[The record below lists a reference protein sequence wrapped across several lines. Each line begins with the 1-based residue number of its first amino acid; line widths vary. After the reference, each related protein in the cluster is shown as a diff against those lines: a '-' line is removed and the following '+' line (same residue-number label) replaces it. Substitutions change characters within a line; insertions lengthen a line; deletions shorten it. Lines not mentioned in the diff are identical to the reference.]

1 MKKEF
6 AENPIKSRQD
16 NYTNIN
22 IMVQLYFRGSW
33 SNSCSEVPDGT
44 MISVSSNTYEERYR
58 VLKNMGC
65 SHGAA
70 SFAAGEKWE
79 TAQERDKR
87 MAKPST
93 PSKSDKKESQE
104 TISAFSDDIS
114 DECSGGG
121 DNTAL
126 LSAYLD
132 IKKPEV
138 KKELAKI
145 AKRREEIALN
155 TSLSATERLKEMLN
169 CIVQAYHSQN
179 SIIVDD
185 DAQRDL
191 ERKTVSE
198 LKQVIRQF
206 PIPTEGD
213 ELTDFIKYVKSGA
226 IKPKKKRKG
235 ILEFIFEIIDVILS
249 GSDDDD
255 DNYNMD
261 NEDKIIGNLLY
272 QKLWEIVEVRPEHP
286 LIVPIIKK
294 QQFKKRALIEGIGII
309 IVAILSIGW
318 GYPFFLGLGVS
329 VAGWIANEVGK
340 VDEKYPIQIK
350 SIKLPTHLLATI
362 GLNIIF
368 AIIIDVFFP
377 YY

>member
-1 MKKEF
+1 ML
-6 AENPIKSRQD
+6 N
-16 NYTNIN
+16 
-22 IMVQLYFRGSW
+22 LYFKGGLSGI
-33 SNSCSEVPDGT
+33 SEGT
-44 MISVSSNTYEERYR
+44 MITVKSEDQNDIYEA
-58 VLKNMGC
+58 LKHSGC
-65 SHGAA
+65 SELIAKTGKYR
-70 SFAAGEKWE
+70 SLWE

-87 MAKPST
+87 MAKKLSKPQQT
-93 PSKSDKKESQE
+93 APKSDNTE
-104 TISAFSDDIS
+104 TPAETPEITTTFS
-114 DECSGGG
+114 DECGGG
-121 DNTAL
+121 EDDTKLKAV
-126 LSAYLD
+126 YLE

-138 KKELAKI
+138 KKELAQI
-145 AKRREEIALN
+145 AKRREKIASD
-155 TSLSATERLKEMLN
+155 TSISATERLRETLN

-179 SIIVDD
+179 SVIVDY

-235 ILEFIFEIIDVILS
+235 ILEFIFDIIDVILS
-249 GSDDDD
+249 GSNDDDD

-272 QKLWEIVEVRPEHP
+272 QKLWEIVEIRPEHP

-309 IVAILSIGW
+309 IVAILSIVW
-318 GYPFFLGLGVS
+318 WYPFFLGLGVS

-368 AIIIDVFFP
+368 AIIKDVFFP

>member
-1 MKKEF
+1 M
-6 AENPIKSRQD
+6 I
-16 NYTNIN
+16 
-22 IMVQLYFRGSW
+22 QLYFKGEW
-33 SNSCSEVPDGT
+33 SNSCQEVPDGT
-44 MISVSSNTYEERYR
+44 MISVQSNTYDARYSA
-58 VLKNMGC
+58 LKGMGC

-70 SFAAGEKWE
+70 SFAANSKWE
-79 TAQERDKR
+79 TAQEREKR
-87 MAKPST
+87 MAQPT
-93 PSKSDKKESQE
+93 ASKSEKIESPE
-104 TISAFSDDIS
+104 TETASSDDTL
-114 DECSGGG
+114 DECSEGGG
-121 DNTAL
+121 DTAL
-126 LSAYLD
+126 LAAYLD

-145 AKRREEIALN
+145 AKRRKEIALN
-155 TSLSATERLKEMLN
+155 TSLSAAERLKEILN

-185 DAQRDL
+185 DAQDDL

-206 PIPTEGD
+206 PIPTED
-213 ELTDFIKYVKSGA
+213 NELTDFIKYVKSGA
-226 IKPKKKRKG
+226 IKPKKKRG
-235 ILEFIFEIIDVILS
+235 ILDFIFDIIDVILN
-249 GSDDDD
+249 GSDDED

-272 QKLWEIVEVRPEHP
+272 LKLLEIVEARPEHP

-309 IVAILSIGW
+309 IVAILSIVW
-318 GYPFFLGLGVS
+318 WYPFFLGLGVS

-350 SIKLPTHLLATI
+350 SIKLPTHLLVTI

-368 AIIIDVFFP
+368 AIIKDVFFP

>member
-1 MKKEF
+1 M
-6 AENPIKSRQD
+6 I
-16 NYTNIN
+16 
-22 IMVQLYFRGSW
+22 QLYFKGSW

-44 MISVSSNTYEERYR
+44 MITVQSNTYECRYS
-58 VLKNMGC
+58 VLKGMGC

-70 SFAAGEKWE
+70 SFAANSKWE

-87 MAKPST
+87 MAQQSS
-93 PSKSDKKESQE
+93 SKSDKPESQE
-104 TISAFSDDIS
+104 TESTFSDDTL

-121 DNTAL
+121 DNTEL
-126 LSAYLD
+126 LAAYLD

-145 AKRREEIALN
+145 AKRREEIASN
-155 TSLSATERLKEMLN
+155 ASLSAAERLKETVN

-179 SIIVDD
+179 SIIVDYH
-185 DAQRDL
+185 AQRDL
-191 ERKTVSE
+191 ERKTISE

-226 IKPKKKRKG
+226 IKPKKS
-235 ILEFIFEIIDVILS
+235 LEDKIIGYDD
-249 GSDDDD
+249 SDE
-255 DNYNMD
+255 MK

-272 QKLWEIVEVRPEHP
+272 QKLWEIVKVRPEHP

-294 QQFKKRALIEGIGII
+294 EQFKKRALIEGIGII
-309 IVAILSIGW
+309 IVAILSIVW
-318 GYPFFLGLGVS
+318 WYPFFLGLGVS

-350 SIKLPTHLLATI
+350 SIKLPTHLLVTI
-362 GLNIIF
+362 GLNILF
-368 AIIIDVFFP
+368 TIIKCVFFP

>member
-1 MKKEF
+1 
-6 AENPIKSRQD
+6 
-16 NYTNIN
+16 
-22 IMVQLYFRGSW
+22 MVQLYFKGSR

-44 MISVSSNTYEERYR
+44 MISVPSNTYEERYR

-70 SFAAGEKWE
+70 SFAANEKWE

-114 DECSGGG
+114 DECSGSE

-155 TSLSATERLKEMLN
+155 TSLSATERLKEILN

-213 ELTDFIKYVKSGA
+213 ELTDFIKYVKSSA
-226 IKPKKKRKG
+226 IKPKKKMKG
-235 ILEFIFEIIDVILS
+235 IFDIIDIIIS
-249 GSDDDD
+249 GSGDDD
-255 DNYNMD
+255 DNYNMK

-272 QKLWEIVEVRPEHP
+272 QKLWEIAEVKPEHP
-286 LIVPIIKK
+286 LIVPMIKI
-294 QQFKKRALIEGIGII
+294 QQMKKRAIIEVIGII
-309 IVAILSIGW
+309 IVIILSISL
-318 GYPFFLGLGVS
+318 YYDFLLGLGIC
-329 VAGWIANEVGK
+329 VAGWLANEFAE
-340 VDEKYPIQIK
+340 VDKKYPMQIG
-350 SIKLPTHLLATI
+350 SRKLPTHLLATI
-362 GLNIIF
+362 VLNIVI
-368 AIIIDVFFP
+368 AIISFI
-377 YY
+377 

>member
-1 MKKEF
+1 
-6 AENPIKSRQD
+6 
-16 NYTNIN
+16 
-22 IMVQLYFRGSW
+22 MVQLYFKGSW

-44 MISVSSNTYEERYR
+44 MITVQSNTYECRYSA
-58 VLKNMGC
+58 LKGMGC

-70 SFAAGEKWE
+70 SFAANERWE
-79 TAQERDKR
+79 TAQEREKR
-87 MAKPST
+87 MAQEREKAAQKT
-93 PSKSDKKESQE
+93 ASKSDKPESQE
-104 TISAFSDDIS
+104 TVSTFSDGIS

-126 LSAYLD
+126 IAAYLD

-145 AKRREEIALN
+145 AKRREEIASD
-155 TSLSATERLKEMLN
+155 TSLSAAERLKETLN
-169 CIVQAYHSQN
+169 CIVRAYHSQN
-179 SIIVDD
+179 TIIVDY

-191 ERKTVSE
+191 GRKTISE
-198 LKQVIRQF
+198 IKQVIRQF

-213 ELTDFIKYVKSGA
+213 ELTDFIKYVKSEA
-226 IKPKKKRKG
+226 IKPKKKRRG
-235 ILEFIFEIIDVILS
+235 ILEFIFDIIDIVLSGS

-255 DNYNMD
+255 DNYNMA

-294 QQFKKRALIEGIGII
+294 EQFKKRALIEGIGII
-309 IVAILSIGW
+309 IVAILSIVW
-318 GYPFFLGLGVS
+318 WYPFFLGLGVS

-350 SIKLPTHLLATI
+350 SIKLPTHLLVTI

-368 AIIIDVFFP
+368 AILLLIMD
-377 YY
+377 

>member
-1 MKKEF
+1 M
-6 AENPIKSRQD
+6 I
-16 NYTNIN
+16 T
-22 IMVQLYFRGSW
+22 VQ
-33 SNSCSEVPDGT
+33 
-44 MISVSSNTYEERYR
+44 SNTYECRYSA
-58 VLKNMGC
+58 LKGMGC

-70 SFAAGEKWE
+70 SFAANERWE
-79 TAQERDKR
+79 TAQEREKR
-87 MAKPST
+87 MAQEREKAAQKT
-93 PSKSDKKESQE
+93 ASKSDKPESQE
-104 TISAFSDDIS
+104 TVSTFSDGIS

-126 LSAYLD
+126 IAAYLD

-145 AKRREEIALN
+145 AKRREEIASD
-155 TSLSATERLKEMLN
+155 TSLSATERLKETLN
-169 CIVQAYHSQN
+169 CIVRAYHSQN
-179 SIIVDD
+179 TIIVDY
-185 DAQRDL
+185 DAQSDL
-191 ERKTVSE
+191 GRKTISE
-198 LKQVIRQF
+198 IKQVIRQF

-213 ELTDFIKYVKSGA
+213 ELTDFIKYVKSEA
-226 IKPKKKRKG
+226 IKPKKKRRG
-235 ILEFIFEIIDVILS
+235 ILEFIFDIIVIVLS
-249 GSDDDD
+249 GSGSDDDDD
-255 DNYNMD
+255 DNYNMA

-294 QQFKKRALIEGIGII
+294 EQFKKRALIEGIGII
-309 IVAILSIGW
+309 IVAILSIVW
-318 GYPFFLGLGVS
+318 WYPFFLGLGVS

-350 SIKLPTHLLATI
+350 SIKLPTHLLVTI

-368 AIIIDVFFP
+368 AIIKDVFFP

>member
-1 MKKEF
+1 M
-6 AENPIKSRQD
+6 I
-16 NYTNIN
+16 
-22 IMVQLYFRGSW
+22 QLYFKGEW
-33 SNSCSEVPDGT
+33 SNSCQEVPDGT
-44 MISVSSNTYEERYR
+44 MITVESNTFDAKYKA
-58 VLKNMGC
+58 LKGMGC

-70 SFAAGEKWE
+70 SFAANSRWE

-87 MAKPST
+87 MAQQSS
-93 PSKSDKKESQE
+93 SKSDKTESQE
-104 TISAFSDDIS
+104 TTTASSYDTL

-126 LSAYLD
+126 LAAYLD

-145 AKRREEIALN
+145 AKRRKEIASD
-155 TSLSATERLKEMLN
+155 TSLSAAERLKETLN

-179 SIIVDD
+179 SIIVDSY
-185 DAQRDL
+185 AQRDL

-235 ILEFIFEIIDVILS
+235 ILEFIFDIVDVILS
-249 GSDDDD
+249 GSGGDDDD

-272 QKLWEIVEVRPEHP
+272 QKLWEIVKVRPEHP

-294 QQFKKRALIEGIGII
+294 EQFKKRALIEGIGII
-309 IVAILSIGW
+309 IVAILSIVW
-318 GYPFFLGLGVS
+318 WYPFFLGLGVS

-368 AIIIDVFFP
+368 AIIKDVFFP

>member
-1 MKKEF
+1 M
-6 AENPIKSRQD
+6 I
-16 NYTNIN
+16 
-22 IMVQLYFRGSW
+22 QLYFKGSW

-44 MISVSSNTYEERYR
+44 MITVQSNTYECRYS
-58 VLKNMGC
+58 VLKGMGC

-70 SFAAGEKWE
+70 AFAANEKWE
-79 TAQERDKR
+79 TAQEREKR
-87 MAKPST
+87 MAQEREKAAQKT
-93 PSKSDKKESQE
+93 ASKSDKPESQE
-104 TISAFSDDIS
+104 TITTFSDGIS

-121 DNTAL
+121 DNTAFL
-126 LSAYLD
+126 AAYLD

-145 AKRREEIALN
+145 AKRREAIALN
-155 TSLSATERLKEMLN
+155 TSLSAAERLKEILN

-185 DAQRDL
+185 DAQDDL

-206 PIPTEGD
+206 PIPTED
-213 ELTDFIKYVKSGA
+213 NELTDFIKYVKSGA

-235 ILEFIFEIIDVILS
+235 VLEFLFDIIDVILS
-249 GSDDDD
+249 GSGGNDDD

-309 IVAILSIGW
+309 IVAILSIVW
-318 GYPFFLGLGVS
+318 WYPFFLGLGVS

-350 SIKLPTHLLATI
+350 SIKLPTHLLVTI

-368 AIIIDVFFP
+368 AIIKDVFFP

>member
-1 MKKEF
+1 
-6 AENPIKSRQD
+6 
-16 NYTNIN
+16 
-22 IMVQLYFRGSW
+22 MVQLYFKGSW

-44 MISVSSNTYEERYR
+44 MISVPSNTYEERYR

-70 SFAAGEKWE
+70 SFAANQKWE

-104 TISAFSDDIS
+104 TISAISDDIS
-114 DECSGGG
+114 DECSGGE

-155 TSLSATERLKEMLN
+155 TSLSATKRLKEILN

-185 DAQRDL
+185 GAQRDL

-235 ILEFIFEIIDVILS
+235 ILEFIFDIIDVILS
-249 GSDDDD
+249 GSGGDDD

-309 IVAILSIGW
+309 IVAILSIVW
-318 GYPFFLGLGVS
+318 WYPFFLGLGVS

-368 AIIIDVFFP
+368 TIIKNVFFP

>member
-1 MKKEF
+1 M
-6 AENPIKSRQD
+6 
-16 NYTNIN
+16 IN
-22 IMVQLYFRGSW
+22 LYFKGGLTGI
-33 SNSCSEVPDGT
+33 SEGT
-44 MISVSSNTYEERYR
+44 MITAQSEDQDDIYKA
-58 VLKNMGC
+58 LKNLGC
-65 SHGAA
+65 SELIAKTGKYR
-70 SFAAGEKWE
+70 SLWE
-79 TAQERDKR
+79 TAQERDRR
-87 MAKPST
+87 MAKKLSKPQQT
-93 PSKSDKKESQE
+93 APKSDKTE
-104 TISAFSDDIS
+104 TPAETPEITTTFS
-114 DECSGGG
+114 DECGGG
-121 DNTAL
+121 EDDTAL
-126 LSAYLD
+126 KAVYLEM
-132 IKKPEV
+132 KKPEV
-138 KKELAKI
+138 KKELAQI
-145 AKRREEIALN
+145 AKRREKIASD
-155 TSLSATERLKEMLN
+155 TSISATERLKEILN

-185 DAQRDL
+185 GAQRDL

-235 ILEFIFEIIDVILS
+235 VFDIIDIILS
-249 GSDDDD
+249 GSSDDD
-255 DNYNMD
+255 DNYNMR

-272 QKLWEIVEVRPEHP
+272 QKLWEIAEDKPEHP
-286 LIVPIIKK
+286 LIAPIVKK
-294 QQFKKRALIEGIGII
+294 KQFKKRIIVESIGII
-309 IVAILSIGW
+309 IVAILSIVW
-318 GYPFFLGLGVS
+318 WYPFFLGLGVS

-368 AIIIDVFFP
+368 TIIKNVFFP